1 MSNIDSF
8 WEIFNAISTGS
19 GNITDALD
27 SLAKSDKAKL
37 ENFFSSV
44 VDQSSFD
51 TTDWDRLRKFLIDLY
66 ASHRT
71 FATSSI
77 HASDPHSLSNS
88 DLDELF
94 RSFGFPY
101 STSLHG
107 FDENPL
113 EQKIQFFLDLVNLY
127 KVKGTPQSI
136 YDVLNYYGL
145 TSLDIYEFFLELKSA
160 TSLQFKGTAVTGS
173 SITPNRIILP
183 FENLTASDPH
193 WLYTA
198 QQILQLNN
206 INKIN
211 LPSKTPYLAIQPIID
226 IDGPEISILARA
238 VQDQYDYYTTYATTP
253 IANADISVV
262 GETRSL
268 LELYLST
275 IYVFNKLYSVG
286 VVADR
291 FKCYDGTNTNA
302 IDIVSEYNSITT
314 QPTSRSN
321 LITKY
326 DQYINNFS
334 RLTSTNFLQNSS
346 DAGTYLQQIAPD
358 IKADL
363 DSSGDLE
370 DVLSSLLRDL
380 STWVRTNFGLG
391 FVNFSF
397 ILFGIQAFFEDIKQV
412 IDFFKPYRARIVL
425 LESLRISDRLLNSIV
440 VEDKVSY
447 DADIN
452 VYDFVTGDST
462 PCCSSD
468 TPVDATSI
476 IQCENSTKCT
486 RHYLENPSSIRF
498 RGFWK
503 LGEYYE
509 LNDVIP
515 DKDNNQYIC
524 TSAHYALTTTK
535 PPTGISYANYWDK
548 LSEIVCQDNT
558 SATYYSRD
566 TFDCGSNFDYGAVV
580 NETTEIYQEDTI
592 YDHMRCPSDS
602 SAFVVSQLND
612 YSYNTNTKHIPYS
625 SPLDPNST
633 SFTILF
639 DRTIDST
646 NYIPFV
652 SIRNESGSGASFAS
666 IVTNKRT
673 TSFDVLLSGKIES
686 DRYYADWAIDS
697 TGITGVY
704 NLSAGDSTAIVLLTS
719 DCTSTDYAI
728 ALTLSNYVDTIPSLF
743 LFDIIDKKPGYFI
756 VRFSEPMDS
765 DNYNIEWSVCDSKG
779 THGKYDL
786 PLGVSEVT
794 IPVTTVYSNKQYP
807 IFVSVQSPG
816 TIISEG
822 GGGDGGDS
830 PGSSGIDRGI
840 FGGGRNG
847 SSVNVTT
854 IQYVTISTIGNTTNF
869 GDLTN
874 PRTYGAATSNG
885 NNERGVFAGG
895 TTSNA
900 TIDYIT
906 INTPGNAS
914 SFGNLSVGRYLFSGL
929 SNPNIDRGIFGGGTS
944 GGASDVIDY
953 IGISTLGNALD
964 FGNLTFARFGL
975 AATSNNSNDRGVFAG
990 GYISGYTNVIDYITI
1005 SSPGN
1010 ATDFGDLSIIRGD
1023 VSGTSNGT
1031 NERGVFAGGTINPP
1045 PTRTNTIDYITI
1057 NTTGNAS
1064 NFGDLSADKG
1074 ATGATSNGTNDRG
1087 IVGGGIIGLTTSTNV
1102 IDYVTI
1108 SSTGNANDFGDLD
1121 DTLAG
1126 LLATSD
1132 AGAVSGG
1139 GGESSGDT
1147 GLFAGGSS
1155 GGAINNIEYVT
1166 ISTVGN
1172 SADFGD
1178 LTLARLYLSG
1188 ASNSN
1193 NERGTFAGG
1202 YSSIST
1208 IDYVTINT
1216 PGNASIFGTLTA
1228 GRFNFAGTSNG
1239 TNERGV
1245 FGGGASGAGTYTFY
1259 NIIDYITISTTS
1271 AASNFGD
1278 LTVAKPSLRGTSNGT
1293 NERGVFGGGAIS
1305 FVTFINVIEYITIN
1319 TLGNANDFGDL
1330 TVSRANLAATS
1341 NATDE
1346 RAIFGGGVINT
1357 APIRT
1362 NIIDYVTIN
1371 TTGNASNFGNLSTD
1385 KEILASTS
1393 NGTDQRGLFAG
1404 GLGSAGTSDGIE
1416 YVTINSPSSSTSFG
1430 VLTQAVL
1437 GLTGTSDG
1445 PAYSTGGGGGVP
1457 TSTPTS
1463 LYSHLI
1469 TSKTIDS
1476 ITVELSGATDS
1487 TSYSLLWFSPKLE
1500 FEVKEVF
1507 SMDYWQSGGFRD
1519 FDEEGTFDCTH
1530 GFDLVFITVEEA
1542 LLSYLLLE
1550 NNDHLLQE
1558 NGSGILL

>member
-639 DRTIDST
+639 DKTLDST

-822 GGGDGGDS
+822 GGDS

-953 IGISTLGNALD
+953 ISISTLGNALD

-1139 GGESSGDT
+1139 GG
-1147 GLFAGGSS
+1147 
-1155 GGAINNIEYVT
+1155 
-1166 ISTVGN
+1166 
-1172 SADFGD
+1172 
-1178 LTLARLYLSG
+1178 
-1188 ASNSN
+1188 
-1193 NERGTFAGG
+1193 
-1202 YSSIST
+1202 
-1208 IDYVTINT
+1208 
-1216 PGNASIFGTLTA
+1216 
-1228 GRFNFAGTSNG
+1228 
-1239 TNERGV
+1239 
-1245 FGGGASGAGTYTFY
+1245 
-1259 NIIDYITISTTS
+1259 
-1271 AASNFGD
+1271 
-1278 LTVAKPSLRGTSNGT
+1278 
-1293 NERGVFGGGAIS
+1293 
-1305 FVTFINVIEYITIN
+1305 
-1319 TLGNANDFGDL
+1319 
-1330 TVSRANLAATS
+1330 
-1341 NATDE
+1341 
-1346 RAIFGGGVINT
+1346 
-1357 APIRT
+1357 
-1362 NIIDYVTIN
+1362 
-1371 TTGNASNFGNLSTD
+1371 
-1385 KEILASTS
+1385 
-1393 NGTDQRGLFAG
+1393 
-1404 GLGSAGTSDGIE
+1404 
-1416 YVTINSPSSSTSFG
+1416 
-1430 VLTQAVL
+1430 
-1437 GLTGTSDG
+1437 
-1445 PAYSTGGGGGVP
+1445 GVP

-1507 SMDYWQSGGFRD
+1507 SMDYWQFGGFRD

-1542 LLSYLLLE
+1542 LPSYLLLE